1 MVDVAQ
7 IVVDLD
13 PDLKDAFLEAAKA
26 EDRAPSAI
34 VREFIIDYIHG
45 REPAP
50 EYLEFLERKVALAL
64 GRVLEEWGFSV
75 ELRDSGSDR
84 PNLVARIGRA
94 DAPAIMFAGHLDTVG
109 VEGMTHDPFS
119 GDIKGGRL
127 YGRGSCDMKSGL
139 AAMCVAALSASR
151 QAGNATARQI
161 VIAAVTDE
169 EYESLGMR
177 ALLDSGVR
185 AEYAILTEPTRL
197 AICPA
202 HRGFVWSEIEFTG
215 RAAHGSRWDIGVD
228 AIRHAG
234 LVLAEID
241 ELDAGALKKR
251 KHPLLGRGSIHA
263 STIVGGIGMSTYPD
277 KCILRIERR
286 TIPGESAD
294 HSLDELR
301 AICERVRARR
311 PELDATIRLI
321 AAQEPSD
328 VDVGSPVV
336 RTLAKALEAEQ
347 LDAPIEGL
355 SAWTDAALLNAAGI
369 PAVCFG
375 PGDIALAHAAEEF
388 VPVDEIGKAARVL
401 TRVATDW
408 MMEKE

>member
-1 MVDVAQ
+1 VQREDAVALTRALVQ
-7 IVVDLD
+7 IDSRNPTL
-13 PDLKDAFLEAAKA
+13 
-26 EDRAPSAI
+26 SA
-34 VREFIIDYIHG
+34 DG
-45 REPAP
+45 PG
-50 EYLEFLERKVALAL
+50 ERNIALAL
-64 GRVLEEWGFSV
+64 GSVLEKWGFSV
-75 ELRDSGSDR
+75 DVGESDR
-84 PNLVARIGRA
+84 PNLIARIGPR
-94 DAPAIMFAGHLDTVG
+94 DSPAIMFAGHLDTVG

-119 GDIKGGRL
+119 GNIRDGRL
-127 YGRGSCDMKSGL
+127 YGRGSCDMKSGV
-139 AAMCVAALSASR
+139 AAMCVAALKASERAGSSAA
-151 QAGNATARQI
+151 QQI

-177 ALLDSGVR
+177 AMLQSGVT

-215 RAAHGSRWDIGVD
+215 RAAHGSRWDIGID

-234 LVLAEID
+234 LVLTGID
-241 ELDAGALKKR
+241 DLDAGALQNR
-251 KHPLLGRGSIHA
+251 THPLLGRGSIHA

-286 TIPGESAD
+286 TIPAESAD
-294 HSLDELR
+294 DSLRELR
-301 AICERVRARR
+301 SICDAVRARR
-311 PELDATIRLI
+311 PDLDATVRLI

-328 VDVGSPVV
+328 VQVDAPVV
-336 RTLAKALEAEQ
+336 QSLMKALSEEE
-347 LDAPIEGL
+347 LNAPVEGL

-388 VPVDEIGKAARVL
+388 VPVDEFEKATRVL
-401 TRVATDW
+401 TRVAFDW
-408 MMEKE
+408 MMEKS

>member
-1 MVDVAQ
+1 MVEGDAVALTRALVQIDSRNPTLSADGPGERDVA
-7 IVVDLD
+7 V
-13 PDLKDAFLEAAKA
+13 
-26 EDRAPSAI
+26 
-34 VREFIIDYIHG
+34 
-45 REPAP
+45 
-50 EYLEFLERKVALAL
+50 AL
-64 GRVLEEWGFSV
+64 GRALEKWGFSV
-75 ELRDSGSDR
+75 QLQDSGSNR
-84 PNLVARIGRA
+84 PNLIARIGPA
-94 DAPAIMFAGHLDTVG
+94 DTPAIMFAGHLDTVG

-119 GDIKGGRL
+119 ADIANGKL
-127 YGRGSCDMKSGL
+127 YGRGSCDMKSGV
-139 AAMCVAALSASR
+139 AAMCSAAFAAY
-151 QAGNATARQI
+151 QHAGKNAKRQI
-161 VIAAVTDE
+161 LIAAVTDE

-177 ALLDSGVR
+177 AMLDSGVT
-185 AEYAILTEPTRL
+185 AEFAILTEPTRL

-215 RAAHGSRWDIGVD
+215 RAAHGSRWDIGID

-234 LVLAEID
+234 LVLAEMD
-241 ELDAGALKKR
+241 ELDAVGLQDT

-277 KCILRIERR
+277 KCILRVERR
-286 TIPGESAD
+286 TIPGESEEK
-294 HSLDELR
+294 SLSELD

-311 PELDATIRLI
+311 PELNAAVRLI

-328 VDVGSPVV
+328 VAVDAPVV
-336 RTLAKALEAEQ
+336 RALVNALESESLA
-347 LDAPIEGL
+347 APIEGL

-388 VPVDEIGKAARVL
+388 VPVDEIEKAERVL
-401 TRVATDW
+401 TRIAFDW